1 MQWTVCATACADLLS
16 LGPFEPL
23 RAAARVAPLWVCCL
37 GAVPWQL
44 VSDCFSTHGDGTAG
58 RPHSLLVPSVTRF
71 VQCHLPRPPGLSAST
86 TTKALGRGCSP
97 SPVGVDGVEACCFG
111 HVSAKMFVVGTCT
124 FLKVLFINNTLLCPQ
139 QTTGHVDII
148 AVAHSIR
155 NLTNAIIGFFLL

>member
-1 MQWTVCATACADLLS
+1 MERLAASSCTASRGWMQWTVCATACADLLS

-58 RPHSLLVPSVTRF
+58 RPHSLLVPFVTRF

-86 TTKALGRGCSP
+86 TTTTTTEFGVSLHHRSTSEGCPHDCLDSCSGLFRTGDLP
-97 SPVGVDGVEACCFG
+97 SFPW
-111 HVSAKMFVVGTCT
+111 SQPYW
-124 FLKVLFINNTLLCPQ
+124 LK
-139 QTTGHVDII
+139 
-148 AVAHSIR
+148 S
-155 NLTNAIIGFFLL
+155 